1 MFAENTE
8 APKCPVAHLRS
19 PEQFNP
25 FTPDFSQA
33 PQKAFMTAQAEQP
46 VFFSPV
52 MNMWVVT
59 RHEDLKIVM
68 QDAETFTSGGAFSAP
83 AVVAPE
89 ALKIMGGLDHPVYRY
104 SFINVDPPAHTR
116 FRNNFQRAFTPRQ
129 IAILEPQI
137 RELIHE
143 LLADLRSQKRAEVI
157 TTFCNQLPLRT
168 MCRLVG
174 VPDQD
179 VAQIKRWS
187 TDYIRL
193 PNPGWTVEEQQIIGQ
208 SVVDYYA
215 YMLALV
221 KRYVSQ
227 PGENLVSAVIE
238 SRQSDAEPLTDEEI
252 AALMVN
258 LVLAGHETTAALLG
272 NTLHSLLSQRDLWEY
287 FCKHPERSTAAV
299 DEFIRH
305 GGSAI
310 GLFRRTSRD
319 VLIGEVKIPKDS
331 TVWIA
336 YLSGNYDPAK
346 FSNPEKLDFSR
357 DNANEHLTFGHGI
370 HYCIGA
376 SLAKT
381 EIRLVLEELTRH
393 YPSLRLAD
401 QSLARVP
408 NFVLWAYQEMVLTI
422 D

>member
-1 MFAENTE
+1 MSAENSQ
-8 APKCPVAHLRS
+8 AMKCPVENMRS
-19 PEQFNP
+19 PEKFNP
-25 FTPDFSQA
+25 FAPDFNQDPPS
-33 PQKAFMTAQAEQP
+33 AFKLAREEQP

-59 RHEDLKIVM
+59 RHKDLKIVM
-68 QDAETFTSGGAFSAP
+68 QDTETFTSGGAFSAP

-104 SFINVDPPAHTR
+104 SFINVDPPSHTR
-116 FRNNFQRAFTPRQ
+116 FRSNFQRAFTPRQ

-174 VPDQD
+174 IPDQD
-179 VAQIKRWS
+179 VVQIKRWS
-187 TDYIRL
+187 TDYVRL
-193 PNPGWTVEEQQIIGQ
+193 PNPNWTVEEQQIIGQ

-215 YMLALV
+215 YMLELV
-221 KRYVSQ
+221 KHYATQ
-227 PGENLVSAVIE
+227 PNENLISAVIE
-238 SRQSDAEPLTDEEI
+238 SRQSDAEPLSDEEI
-252 AALMVN
+252 AGLMVN
-258 LVLAGHETTAALLG
+258 LVLAGHETTAALIG
-272 NTLHSLLSQRDLWEY
+272 NMLHTLLSQRELWEY
-287 FCKHPERSTAAV
+287 FCKHPERSAAAV

-305 GGSAI
+305 DGSAI

-319 VLIGEVKIPKDS
+319 ALIGEVKIPKDS
-331 TVWIA
+331 TVWIS
-336 YLSGNYDPAK
+336 YLSGNYDSEK

-393 YPSLRLAD
+393 YPSLHLAD
-401 QSLARVP
+401 QSLSRVP
-408 NFVLWAYQEMVLTI
+408 NFVLWAYQEMVLVI